1 MLAWAIIGALV
12 TIGAMGTVAIAGP
25 YLGDRINIG
34 EADEAAHA
42 GDAKVTPEQARGIAE
57 SHTGGT
63 AISVELNNEDGYLVY
78 GVLIK
83 GADGTVSDVKV
94 DAGTGQVLAVEPDD
108 DNESSGKGGNED

>member
-1 MLAWAIIGALV
+1 VLAWAIIGALV

-25 YLGDRINIG
+25 YLGDRISIG

-42 GDAKVTPEQARGIAE
+42 GDAKVTPEQAKGIAQT
-57 SHTGGT
+57 HTDGT

-78 GVLIK
+78 IVLVK

-94 DAGTGQVLAVEPDD
+94 DAGTGQVLGVEPDD
-108 DNESSGKGGNED
+108 GNESSGDDD